1 MRSKSKPVAQTTERQ
16 TDSRPKITVMTT
28 LRVVRAS
35 FYLLA
40 GVAPAMPLLILSWLV
55 FIHFLLDWT
64 VDWPIAWSFLFSTA
78 GGIGLLLATCVLP
91 QKARIKYVAG
101 VSVLLICGSVVSL
114 PSAVASFEKIID
126 NHRIGYHMHP
136 VDFGDFAL
144 IACNVVAIV
153 YQLEVLAAL
162 LVRRLARV
170 PAR

>member
-1 MRSKSKPVAQTTERQ
+1 MG
-16 TDSRPKITVMTT
+16 MTT

-64 VDWPIAWSFLFSTA
+64 VDWPIAWSFLFSNA

-91 QKARIKYVAG
+91 QKARIKHIAG
-101 VSVLLICGSVVSL
+101 VSALLICGSVVSF
-114 PSAVASFEKIID
+114 PSAIASFEKIVD

-153 YQLEVLAAL
+153 YQLEVLATL

>member
-35 FYLLA
+35 FYLFA

-91 QKARIKYVAG
+91 QKARIKHVAG

-114 PSAVASFEKIID
+114 PSAIASFEKIID